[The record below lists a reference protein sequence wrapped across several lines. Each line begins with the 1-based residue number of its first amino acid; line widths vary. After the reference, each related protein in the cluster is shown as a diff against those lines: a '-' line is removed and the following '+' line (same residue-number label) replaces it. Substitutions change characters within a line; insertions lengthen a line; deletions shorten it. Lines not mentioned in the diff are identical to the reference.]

1 MRKPAVYIV
10 IESKGN
16 KVSRKLGKS
25 MLPKRPRRFE
35 ENEVTESG

>member
-1 MRKPAVYIV
+1 MRKFAVYIA

-16 KVSRKLGKS
+16 KVSRKLEKS
-25 MLPKRPRRFE
+25 MLLKRPRRFN